1 MISTETLK
9 ILIDLAEVGN
19 QESPWAW
26 SEGFMWKS
34 EECALAIDNARNELL
49 DLR

>member
-1 MISTETLK
+1 MIDTKILK

-26 SEGFMWKS
+26 VKDFMWKS
-34 EECALAIDNARNELL
+34 EECTLAIETARNELL